1 MGLFCG
7 GGQAQIDSLK
17 KNKKL
22 SFSYFLNVKTQAKQ
36 EDSIFDNNMRN
47 GNFRCRNEY
56 QKYNQMSL
64 FFKRKLLEI
73 PPAQR
78 F

>member
-47 GNFRCRNEY
+47 GILGVEMNTKSTIKCHYFLKE
-56 QKYNQMSL
+56 
-64 FFKRKLLEI
+64 KLLEI